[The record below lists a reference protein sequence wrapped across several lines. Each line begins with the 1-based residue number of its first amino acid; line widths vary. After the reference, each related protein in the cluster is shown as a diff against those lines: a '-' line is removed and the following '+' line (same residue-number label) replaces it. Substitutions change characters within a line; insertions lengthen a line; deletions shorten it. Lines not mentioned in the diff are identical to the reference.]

1 MWTYHWF
8 ADNFKWTP
16 QQVDELTLEQS
27 HWLPLITNAQGGA
40 AAQLA
45 PKDD

>member
-8 ADNFKWTP
+8 AENMRWTP
-16 QQVDELTLEQS
+16 RQVDELTLEEA
-27 HWLPLITNAQGGA
+27 HWLPLISGAKGEAQ
-40 AAQLA
+40 AQLA